1 MIYQTQ
7 EEAVDSL
14 VTTKAGDQLRN
25 KAREADARKEE
36 SFQRSDTDGFLSQW
50 ASGVTAQKYRK
61 EAELADQGNQDV
73 FRVLLDKESNE
84 VVAEKLFIFDD
95 KFGPSTRSVWL
106 VKRNGE
112 DQWVTDPK
120 KESPLNKKGLKTAWD
135 VADAFVGTQSDNP
148 LCKSQSLKDG
158 NSNYFSIREFG
169 SYK

>member
-73 FRVLLDKESNE
+73 FRVL
-84 VVAEKLFIFDD
+84 F
-95 KFGPSTRSVWL
+95 PSHDRKASPNNLSSISATLLSLSGRSDL
-106 VKRNGE
+106 
-112 DQWVTDPK
+112 
-120 KESPLNKKGLKTAWD
+120 
-135 VADAFVGTQSDNP
+135 
-148 LCKSQSLKDG
+148 SLSSLPMRSSRD
-158 NSNYFSIREFG
+158 SIL
-169 SYK
+169 